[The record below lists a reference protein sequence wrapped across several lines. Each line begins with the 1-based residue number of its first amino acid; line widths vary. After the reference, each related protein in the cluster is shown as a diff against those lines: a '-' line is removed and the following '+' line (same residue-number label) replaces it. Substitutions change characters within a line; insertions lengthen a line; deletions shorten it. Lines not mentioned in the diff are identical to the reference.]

1 MGRNSV
7 IGLDI
12 GTSAVRAAELDLRRD
27 PPTLVRFGQVMLP
40 PGAVRDGEI
49 LDELAVGE
57 KLAELWKRAGFKSK
71 RVAVG
76 VSNQRVIVRQ
86 VEMPWMEENDLE
98 QGLAFQVQDHLPIPV
113 EDAILDFQILEEFAG
128 PDHERMMRVLLVAAQ
143 REMIHTLLSA
153 LRRASIRPDVVDL
166 MPFALMRTLGTS
178 PELAQI
184 QVLGDDAPRGV
195 AEAIVDIGA
204 GVTNIVVHEH
214 GVPRFV
220 RILVAGGQEVTDSLA
235 TALGTGFEEAEM
247 LKRQAAYE
255 PVGPEAERIIEER
268 TKSVIEEVRGSLD
281 YFCAQPDA
289 AQLGRVV
296 VTGGGGRI
304 PDLVTRL
311 ETATGVPTEIGHPL
325 AGVRLGKL
333 GLSPDQLAEAE
344 SLIACPVG
352 LALGERR

>member
-1 MGRNSV
+1 MGRNEV

-12 GTSAVRAAELDLRRD
+12 GTSAVRAAELDMRRD
-27 PPTLVRFGQVMLP
+27 PPTLMRFGQVMLP

-49 LDELAVGE
+49 LDEIAVGD
-57 KLAELWKRAGFKSK
+57 KLSELWKRAGFKSK
-71 RVAVG
+71 RVVVG

-86 VEMPWMEENDLE
+86 VEMPHMEELDLE
-98 QGLAFQVQDHLPIPV
+98 QGLAFQVQDHLPIAV

-128 PDHERMMRVLLVAAQ
+128 PDGERMMRVLLVAAQ
-143 REMIHTLLSA
+143 RDMIDTLLSA
-153 LRRASIRPDVVDL
+153 LRRASIRPEVVDL
-166 MPFALMRTLGTS
+166 MPFALMRTLGVP
-178 PELAQI
+178 PEVAQI
-184 QVLGDDAPRGV
+184 QLLGPDSPRGV

-220 RILVAGGQEVTDSLA
+220 RILVAGGQEITDALA
-235 TALGTGFEEAEM
+235 TALGSSFEEAEM

-255 PVGPEAERIIEER
+255 PVGPDVSRIIEDR

-289 AQLGRVV
+289 AQLGRLV
-296 VTGGGGRI
+296 VTGGGCQI
-304 PDLVTRL
+304 PDLISRL
-311 ETATGVPTEIGHPL
+311 EAATGVPTEQGHPL
-325 AGVRLGKL
+325 RTIKLGKL

-344 SLIACPVG
+344 ALISVPVG
-352 LALGERR
+352 LALGERQ